1 MSSQIE
7 ERKSRLEATLSKI
20 AGVPVELTVR
30 GDVSFTIS
38 ADGNREAELMKA
50 FKFFGTA
57 IQNVSFSFDAE
68 CDCSCLYFDVKS

>member
-7 ERKSRLEATLSKI
+7 ERKGRLESTLSKI
-20 AGVPVELTVR
+20 VGVPVQLAVC

-38 ADGNREAELMKA
+38 ADGNREAELMQA
-50 FKFFGTA
+50 SKFFGSA
-57 IQNVSFSFDAE
+57 IRHVSFSFDAE